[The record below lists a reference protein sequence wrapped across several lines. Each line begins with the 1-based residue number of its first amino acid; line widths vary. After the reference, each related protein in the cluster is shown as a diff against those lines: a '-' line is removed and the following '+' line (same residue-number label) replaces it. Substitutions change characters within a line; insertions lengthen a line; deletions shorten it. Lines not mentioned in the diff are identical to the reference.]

1 MTNAP
6 AGRSAC
12 QVASGGWHARPVQDL
27 VGASEIAKL
36 LGVTRQRVNQ
46 LAKEPSFPAPVAQL
60 GLGAVW
66 RTEDVLRWID
76 EHRPGSRP
84 SPTDQ

>member
-1 MTNAP
+1 MLEA
-6 AGRSAC
+6 
-12 QVASGGWHARPVQDL
+12 VQDL

-84 SPTDQ
+84 DPLDQ